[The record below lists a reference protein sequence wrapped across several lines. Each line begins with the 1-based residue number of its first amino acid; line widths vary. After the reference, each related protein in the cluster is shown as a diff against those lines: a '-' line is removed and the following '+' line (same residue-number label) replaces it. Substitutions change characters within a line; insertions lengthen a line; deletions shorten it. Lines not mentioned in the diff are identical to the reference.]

1 LKQDTPKY
9 QHFVSQMHTTRF
21 TDEVGRLHVFNKV
34 SKKFLHVPPRAV
46 FAKTHLYTIEDAVGH
61 KDTTLETKFSAL
73 EDRASAILDKIER
86 AVRRGLHPELSAREK
101 ADFDLFFYKQWKRV
115 PDFHR
120 EVATAAE
127 EEEQLDR
134 ILANLRVLYP
144 KRIAEIDSLD
154 TPQQRKR
161 LLHGGKALAIDAV
174 GTKVLPFLDSR
185 GLRLTRIT
193 APGECFAIGSR
204 PIVAITPNLCN
215 EIPIGAWL
223 PISSDIAVCIDG
235 PKEHEELV
243 LVNDPSSI
251 LAFNRVAAAQS
262 LSFAARSKPLIEA
275 LAAFV
280 MT

>member
-1 LKQDTPKY
+1 MKQDTPKY

-144 KRIAEIDSLD
+144 SNRRNRFSRHTSAEKESATWREGAGD
-154 TPQQRKR
+154 RC
-161 LLHGGKALAIDAV
+161 
-174 GTKVLPFLDSR
+174 R
-185 GLRLTRIT
+185 GYEST
-193 APGECFAIGSR
+193 S
-204 PIVAITPNLCN
+204 V
-215 EIPIGAWL
+215 
-223 PISSDIAVCIDG
+223 S
-235 PKEHEELV
+235 
-243 LVNDPSSI
+243 
-251 LAFNRVAAAQS
+251 
-262 LSFAARSKPLIEA
+262 
-275 LAAFV
+275 
-280 MT
+280 